1 MVDAGL
7 MALIDAKVQGAAGA
21 KFGEWL
27 AKRAVMTPLNVTVD
41 ELNRQATEDFPG
53 ETGKYRPTK

>member
-1 MVDAGL
+1 
-7 MALIDAKVQGAAGA
+7 MALIDAKVKGAAGA

-53 ETGKYRPTK
+53 ETGKYHPTK